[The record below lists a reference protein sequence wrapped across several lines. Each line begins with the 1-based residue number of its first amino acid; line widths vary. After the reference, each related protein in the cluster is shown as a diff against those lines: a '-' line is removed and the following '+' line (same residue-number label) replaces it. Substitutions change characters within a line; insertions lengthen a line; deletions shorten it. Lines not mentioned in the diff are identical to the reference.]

1 MDYSEDD
8 LNYIASKKPEYK
20 LEPVPSLDF
29 VIVKFLEKYE
39 VYVRPASSSKRTAR
53 DVGSSA
59 LAGAIGGMAG
69 ADVGGDAFII
79 KGQEKQTAVQE
90 WTQWKQWA
98 LDHKDF
104 EAFKAEYIDKAKA
117 KNEVVLNKLDNSEI
131 KKEIDLL
138 LKKRPFYLS
147 TEQKNT
153 GGIIYTSIAMSV
165 LVVGLL
171 WVPIQNFIE
180 NRDSNSYS
188 YFYQEYIEN

>member
-1 MDYSEDD
+1 MDYSEDE

-59 LAGAIGGMAG
+59 IAGAIGGMAG

-104 EAFKAEYIDKAKA
+104 EAFRAEHIDKAKA
-117 KNEVVLNKLDNSEI
+117 KNEVTLNKLNDHEI

-138 LKKRPFYLS
+138 LKKRTFHMS

-153 GGIIYTSIAMSV
+153 GGIIYTTIALSV
-165 LVVGLL
+165 LVVGLA
-171 WVPIQNFIE
+171 WIPIQDFIQ

-188 YFYQEYIEN
+188 FLYQEHIEE